1 MDWLITD
8 AVNAAGVAPVDPSW
22 FGGGALVLAFA
33 GLLGVFAVV
42 VVCVVA
48 ADRGDWGPSVTWRA
62 CGV

>member
-48 ADRGDWGPSVTWRA
+48 ADRGD
-62 CGV
+62 